1 MAMKIAIGG
10 NGDRFKRFRRMEMRR
25 LVLGDFLSGESQMMI
40 VAQ

>member
-1 MAMKIAIGG
+1 MAMKIASGG
-10 NGDRFKRFRRMEMRR
+10 NGDRFKRFGRMEMRH